1 MTTDQSMPFF
11 AREKEYL
18 KLFAFN
24 KQGEVQ
30 EEQISPFPLPT
41 PKAACWSPDGRAVA
55 MVDPVNG
62 PQVVVFEKSDMTA
75 GATLFTLPGA
85 PKTVQSFL
93 WSPLASIVVSLAPTG
108 KGAQGAP
115 EPNIHVWRRAGAGTP
130 GSGAAA
136 GGNYELQASF
146 VHPKLEKDKKVVQWT
161 LDENLCA
168 RLSPD
173 GKIHLLDGA
182 DLSETLMEL
191 KIANVEDF
199 AFAPLDPKDGFH
211 ARLAVFVPDSRDD
224 LQRIVGPAEVSIIE
238 LTATQAGLHDR
249 PSAKMSVESGQSAEL
264 LWNCAGT
271 CLLAHCQTEVD
282 DSGQSYY
289 GGSRLVLM
297 SWGGELKKD
306 LTAEESSSNGSSVQ
320 AIQWSPVRDEF
331 ILIFGFQP
339 AKASLYMWNEA
350 TKKVQLKKVLLEK
363 AHRNTIRFNSFGSL
377 VALAGFG
384 NLAGGM
390 DFFGCDEQQGFVH
403 VASGTANC
411 TVNAEWAADGRHFLT
426 AVVAP
431 RMRVDNGITVWNA
444 LNGSQV
450 AELQFEELFDAQ
462 WQPEPGNTR
471 TDISAAEIEDASKED
486 TKVSSE
492 AAATKKAA
500 YRPPRARGD
509 SANMVA
515 QMMKGEI
522 AAPENDDRRSR
533 KPRQQRP
540 REEEHE
546 EEGYEQPPDSQPPSQ
561 RPPPP
566 PEAPAPPPPPQ
577 APGRNAAETQQA
589 VQAAQARAQAEAE
602 ARAAAEAQ
610 FRAQVEREQREQRER
625 EAAAQIATMNASA
638 GRGYPNAGQ
647 QQQQRQPLPQGQQ
660 QAQQQAAQAQAQ
672 AQAQQQRAQQ
682 QKAQQLQQQQLQ
694 QAQQM
699 QQKAEQMAAQH
710 RAQVQQQQQQ
720 QQRAAAE
727 MQSHGAKMQCPTN
740 GWQYVDPKGQIQGPF
755 TLLEMQQWYYMN
767 YFRPELPMR
776 CCPTDSFV
784 EFSSLFPHPSVPF
797 QSYPKR
803 PQQTRR

>member
-1 MTTDQSMPFF
+1 MTKEQSMPFF
-11 AREKEYL
+11 AREKEHL

-24 KQGEVQ
+24 KQGEV
-30 EEQISPFPLPT
+30 EEQQTTPFPLPT
-41 PKAACWSPDGRAVA
+41 PKAACWSPDGLAVA
-55 MVDPVNG
+55 MVDPNNG
-62 PQVVVFEKSDMTA
+62 PQVVVFEKRDRTA
-75 GATLFTLPGA
+75 GATVLTLPGA

-93 WSPLASIVVSLAPTG
+93 WSPLGSIVVSLAPTG
-108 KGAQGAP
+108 KGAQ

-130 GSGAAA
+130 GSGAAV
-136 GGNYELQASF
+136 GGAYELQASF

-182 DLSETLMEL
+182 DLSESLMEL
-191 KIANVEDF
+191 KIANIEDF

-224 LQRIVGPAEVSIIE
+224 LQRIVGPAEVTIIE

-249 PSAKMSVESGQSAEL
+249 PSAKMSVESGQTAEL
-264 LWNCAGT
+264 MWNAAGT

-297 SWGGELKKD
+297 SWGGETKKD

-339 AKASLYMWNEA
+339 AKASLYAWNEA
-350 TKKVQLKKVLLEK
+350 TKKVQLKKVLLDK

-390 DFFGCDEQQGFVH
+390 DFFGRDEQQGFVH
-403 VASGTANC
+403 VASATANC
-411 TVNAEWAADGRHFLT
+411 TVEAEWAADGRHFLT

-431 RMRVDNGITVWNA
+431 RMRVDNGITIWNA
-444 LNGSQV
+444 LHGSKV
-450 AELQFEELFDAQ
+450 TELQFEELFDAQ
-462 WQPEPGNTR
+462 WQPEPGNNR
-471 TDISAAEIEDASKED
+471 TDITAAEIEDACKED
-486 TKVSSE
+486 TKNASE
-492 AAATKKAA
+492 AAASKKQA

-522 AAPENDDRRSR
+522 AAPENDDRRAR
-533 KPRQQRP
+533 KPRQQRV
-540 REEEHE
+540 REEDHE
-546 EEGYEQPPDSQPPSQ
+546 EEASEQPPDPQPPSQ

-577 APGRNAAETQQA
+577 APGRSAAEAQA

-610 FRAQVEREQREQRER
+610 YRAQAEREQREQRER
-625 EAAAQIATMNASA
+625 EAAAIAAMNASA
-638 GRGYPNAGQ
+638 GRGYPSAGGQ
-647 QQQQRQPLPQGQQ
+647 SAQQQRQPLPQGQQ
-660 QAQQQAAQAQAQ
+660 QAQQAQQQAQAQAQ
-672 AQAQQQRAQQ
+672 AQAQQRAQQ
-682 QKAQQLQQQQLQ
+682 QKVQQAQLQQQQQLQ
-694 QAQQM
+694 QAQLLQ
-699 QQKAEQMAAQH
+699 QQKA
-710 RAQVQQQQQQ
+710 QQQAQAHQAQ

-727 MQSHGAKMQCPTN
+727 MQSHGAKMQCPTT

-776 CCPTDSFV
+776 CSPNDSFV
-784 EFSSLFPHPSVPF
+784 PFSELFPHPLVPF

-803 PQQTRR
+803 PQQQQMRR